1 MGNKGNRKLADK
13 RKAQKP
19 VHDSPKR
26 NKISQESF
34 LEETKIKQEFEETN
48 IIIKEGFIHFVSC
61 QKFLWFETLKAKEP
75 DTIELIDNF
84 VEGLQL
90 PGTFREVDLDP

>member
-1 MGNKGNRKLADK
+1 MGSKRNRKVAAK

-26 NKISQESF
+26 NKIIEETF
-34 LEETKIKQEFEETN
+34 LEETEIKQEFEETN
-48 IIIKEGFIHFVSC
+48 IIIKEGFIHFVC
-61 QKFLWFETLKAKEP
+61 YLKFLWFETVKAKEP

-84 VEGLQL
+84 VEELQL
-90 PGTFREVDLDP
+90 PGTFQKVDLDL